1 MTKVTF
7 RKEKDG
13 DILAVFAELAT
24 SYTLSCYSSVG
35 QHGSVCLEYYR
46 TETRPATP
54 KEYRSLL
61 GELAGQ
67 GYHDLKIVKRL
78 SWARILTEKEGRG

>member
-13 DILAVFAELAT
+13 DTLAVFAELAT
-24 SYTLSCYSSVG
+24 PYTLVCYSHVG

-46 TETRPATP
+46 TRTKPATP
-54 KEYRSLL
+54 EEYRSLL
-61 GELAGQ
+61 WELAGQ

-78 SWARILTEKEGRG
+78 PIGKIFHA